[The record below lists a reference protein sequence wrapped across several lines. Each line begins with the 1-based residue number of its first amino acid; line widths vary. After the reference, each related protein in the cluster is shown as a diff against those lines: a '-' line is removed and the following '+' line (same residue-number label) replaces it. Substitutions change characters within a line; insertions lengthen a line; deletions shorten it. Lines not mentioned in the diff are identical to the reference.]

1 MNKIAYISNI
11 WLNLYD
17 SFFNINLEVFMTYF
31 NFDFDHQSS
40 IGDGDPVIL
49 RISIGFDLDRI
60 TNNRV
65 VYGIFNWMSDVGG
78 F

>member
-1 MNKIAYISNI
+1 
-11 WLNLYD
+11 
-17 SFFNINLEVFMTYF
+17 MTYF

-78 F
+78 FQSVLYMFAGFFVSFWNSSEY